1 MEQALYDQDYGYYMT
16 HRVEPDQS
24 SRGPIGWNGDFYTA
38 SEFSPI
44 LAKTLVRQALEID
57 ALLDEPS
64 TFTFVEMGGGN
75 GTFAAD
81 FLQQCKRVAPDF
93 LSRLRYVLVERS
105 PSLQARQKT
114 HIREMMGQRTE
125 RQTCWVPSLEQLD
138 ADSVIGMLFSNELV
152 DAFPVHRVRF
162 KPPDLQEIYVAYENG
177 QFVERLGPLSSPYI
191 ENYVQRHCVKLQEG
205 QVSEIHVAAEL
216 WISSLA
222 RVLSRGI
229 VITIDY
235 GHTGSDYYGAARKKG
250 TFICYFRHTVST
262 NPYIRIGEQDMTS
275 HVNFSVLAHAGKENA
290 LLPLG
295 FTNMANW
302 LMGLGV
308 EEFVEDE
315 NLESADVQALSQ
327 LLRPHGMGTTFK
339 VLVQQKGL
347 ESVSL
352 QGLRYPAFFN
362 DVL

>member
-16 HRVEPDQS
+16 RRVEADQS

-38 SEFSPI
+38 PEFSPI
-44 LAKTLVRQALEID
+44 LAKMLVRQTLEID

-75 GTFAAD
+75 GTFATD
-81 FLQQCKRVAPDF
+81 FLQQCQRVAPDF

-105 PSLQARQKT
+105 PFLQSCQKVR
-114 HIREMMGQRTE
+114 IREVMGQWAE
-125 RQTCWVPSLEQLD
+125 RQVSWRFSLKELD

-152 DAFPVHRVRF
+152 DAFPVHRIRLEL
-162 KPPDLQEIYVAYENG
+162 PDLQEIYVAYENG
-177 QFVERLGPLSSPYI
+177 KFVERLGPLSSPSV
-191 ENYVQRHCVKLQEG
+191 EDYVQRHSVKLQEG

-235 GHTGSDYYGAARKKG
+235 GHTGSDYYGAARKNG
-250 TFICYFRHTVST
+250 TFICYFKHAVST
-262 NPYIRIGEQDMTS
+262 NPYVRIGEQDMTS

-295 FTNMANW
+295 FTYMANW

-308 EEFVEDE
+308 EAFVEDE
-315 NLESADVQALSQ
+315 NPESEDIQALSQ

-352 QGLRYPAFFN
+352 QGLRYPAFLN